1 MEIPLQFRRDTL
13 ANWESEDP
21 VLLEGEVG
29 LVLGNDE
36 LTQLKFGDGTRSWS
50 ELPWAARGPRGF
62 DFQFSWDGYRLGV
75 KHSDQSTYSYVDLR
89 GARGANFEYEWSGT
103 SLGVKTSDDAEF
115 VHTGLGLEFSWDG
128 YSLGV
133 KRQEDSE
140 YNYVDLRGA
149 NFEYSWDGY
158 SLGVKTSDDAEYTYV
173 DLRGARG
180 ANFEFNWDGYSLGV
194 KTSDDAE
201 FVYTDLRGARGANF
215 EYVWD
220 GTTLKVKTSDDAEYV
235 GVDLKGEKGDCPA
248 HTWIGTSLSF
258 ENVDGSYGDP
268 VDLKG
273 ETGEPGILSEGKIWI
288 GNAEGNAEEQDFP
301 EPEEM
306 IADNIVGLN
315 ARIRQYVTMYSQLM
329 QQSSDWATWDRI
341 VDKPEE
347 FPPSTHSH
355 SFSGLGFLDYE
366 SDVLINKPIV
376 APLNHNHVVLSH
388 GQRRQASR
396 RGYMYGGL

>member
-1 MEIPLQFRRDTL
+1 VEIPLQFRRDTL

-115 VHTGLGLEFSWDG
+115 VHTGLALMYSWDG
-128 YSLGV
+128 YRLGV
-133 KRQEDSE
+133 KSPDDAE
-140 YNYVDLRGA
+140 YVYADLRGA
-149 NFEYSWDGY
+149 VGVGLVFQWDGY
-158 SLGVKTSDDAEYTYV
+158 SLGVKTAE
-173 DLRGARG
+173 
-180 ANFEFNWDGYSLGV
+180 EE
-194 KTSDDAE
+194 E

-215 EYVWD
+215 EYVWE

-235 GVDLKGEKGDCPA
+235 GVDLKGEKGDPPL
-248 HTWIGTSLSF
+248 HTWDGTTLAF
-258 ENVDGSYGDP
+258 ENPDGSMADP

-288 GNAEGNAEEQDFP
+288 GNAEGNAEERDFP

-306 IADNIVGLN
+306 IADNVVGLN

-329 QQSSDWATWDRI
+329 RDEYEWVHWNKI
-341 VDKPEE
+341 LDKPETY
-347 FPPSTHSH
+347 PPDSHSH
-355 SFSGLGFLDYE
+355 DFSDFGSLDFQ
-366 SDVLINKPIV
+366 SPTIVNKPFV
-376 APLNHNHVVLSH
+376 PTVH
-388 GQRRQASR
+388 GHLTFSVRQDNLIRRKS
-396 RGYMYGGL
+396 YMYGGL